1 MIGLDISSWI
11 QALAAVVLVLLTGAT
26 LWVLKRYADDT
37 KTIALASVRQIENSQ
52 MPFLTIAW
60 VEPAPSNK
68 AYGWSIAN
76 QGAGPA
82 LSVRFR
88 IYSDESL
95 DKWRSIADI
104 SKGEVRTTFH
114 GEIKHHIQNDVLANM
129 RPFRIEYSSLEGVRY
144 RTTVERLKDGEL
156 KTTFEKISK

>member
-1 MIGLDISSWI
+1 MIVLDISSWI
-11 QALAAVVLVLLTGAT
+11 QAFAAVVLVVLTAAT

-52 MPFLTIAW
+52 MPFLTVAW

-82 LSVRFR
+82 LSVRFGT
-88 IYSDESL
+88 YHQSS

-114 GEIKHHIQNDVLANM
+114 GEIKLHIQNDVPAKM
-129 RPFRIEYSSLEGVRY
+129 HPFRIEYSSLEGVRY

-156 KTTFEKISK
+156 KTAFEKISK